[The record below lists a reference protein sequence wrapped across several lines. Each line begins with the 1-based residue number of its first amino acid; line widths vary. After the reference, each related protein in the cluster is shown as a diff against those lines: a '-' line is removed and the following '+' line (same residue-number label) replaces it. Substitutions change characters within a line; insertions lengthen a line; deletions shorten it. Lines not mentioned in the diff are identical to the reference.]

1 VLPDSPRSPED
12 ALNQAEETLK
22 DTDRRVGSSLV
33 ARGSSP
39 SGANRTAILRP
50 SIDSGGPYA
59 RELSN
64 WSQPM
69 KETERPV
76 IRIGAWRVDAASE
89 QISKDGSTLKLER
102 RSMQLLLCLADHP
115 GQILSVDDL
124 LDRVWAGV
132 VVTPDSVYQAVASLR
147 RVLGDDANEPTYIA
161 NIPRR
166 GYSLV
171 APVAPWVDQPDT
183 AAESNQPPPAAVKN
197 RARSRW
203 ATIGSV
209 LALILALV
217 LFVKETR
224 RPLKTVVEQ
233 TPSAP
238 VARAAP
244 VAQRAVPANSIAV
257 LPFVDLSEK
266 KDQQYFADGMAE
278 EIIGRLVRAPDLRVP
293 ARTSSFYFK
302 DKSSTVADIAVAL
315 GVANVLEGSVRSS
328 GTRVR
333 VTAQLVR
340 ADDGFQVWSQSY
352 DRELR
357 DIFEVQDDIATDIAT
372 ALQISLAGGPLSRER
387 GGTRNLDAY
396 QIYLR
401 ARSSVTADSTT
412 ITIKSAQRMLRQAIK
427 LDPKFGLA
435 WAQLASLSVPLVNNG
450 DVAPAEGYAEAQ
462 RLALH
467 AIEISSGVAE
477 PHALLAYLYRARDWD
492 WTAAQSE
499 LRLALNADPADPLSL
514 MLDGLLSMTLGQHE
528 KAEHQLRAAVD
539 RDPLFDYANFNL
551 GNELYLQGKYSAAEA
566 IFRRLLDISPRFPWT
581 RPYLAKTLLA
591 QGKSLAAL
599 DELQPIDADAAKL
612 DYLPVIMLA
621 NGRAPEAEAAL
632 QKLIAQHAA
641 TDAFYVAMTYAN
653 RNDKQLALTW
663 LERAYAQR
671 DAGLLEMIGEPLLR
685 NISAEPRFHTILR
698 TMNLPEQVIGRDR
711 MSSAS
716 VISSGSLDH

>member
-1 VLPDSPRSPED
+1 
-12 ALNQAEETLK
+12 
-22 DTDRRVGSSLV
+22 
-33 ARGSSP
+33 
-39 SGANRTAILRP
+39 
-50 SIDSGGPYA
+50 
-59 RELSN
+59 
-64 WSQPM
+64 M

-76 IRIGAWRVDAASE
+76 ILIGAWRVDAARE
-89 QISKDGSTLKLER
+89 QISKDGLTVKLER

-115 GQILSVDDL
+115 GQILSVDEL
-124 LDRVWAGV
+124 LNRVWAGV

-147 RVLGDDANEPTYIA
+147 RILGDDASEPTYIA

-171 APVAPWVDQPDT
+171 ALVAPWVDQPAT
-183 AAESNQPPPAAVKN
+183 AAESKQPPLSAVKI

-203 ATIGSV
+203 TAIGSV
-209 LALILALV
+209 LALILALGF
-217 LFVKETR
+217 LVKETR
-224 RPLKTVVEQ
+224 RPLRTVGEE

-238 VARAAP
+238 VARATL

-278 EIIGRLVRAPDLRVP
+278 EIIARLVRAPDLRVP

-302 DKSSTVADIAVAL
+302 DKSSTVADIAVSL

-328 GTRVR
+328 GNRVR

-340 ADDGFQVWSQSY
+340 ADDGYQVWSQSY

-387 GGTRNLDAY
+387 GGTQNLDAY
-396 QIYLR
+396 RLYLR

-427 LDPKFGLA
+427 LDPRFGLA
-435 WAQLASLSVPLVNNG
+435 WAQLASFSVPLVNNG
-450 DVAPAEGYAEAQ
+450 DLAPAEGYAEAQ

-467 AIEISSGVAE
+467 AIEISPGVAE

-492 WTAAQSE
+492 WTAARTE

-514 MLDGLLSMTLGQHE
+514 MLDGMLSMTLGQHE
-528 KAEHQLRAAVD
+528 KAEHQLRAAVE

-551 GNELYLQGKYSAAEA
+551 GNELYLQGKYSEAEA
-566 IFRRLLDISPRFPWT
+566 TFRRLLDISPRFQWT

-591 QGKSLAAL
+591 QDKPSAAL

-612 DYLPVIMLA
+612 DYLPMVLLA

-641 TDAFYVAMTYAN
+641 TDAFYIAMTYAR
-653 RNDKQLALTW
+653 RNDKQLALEW
-663 LERAYAQR
+663 FERAHAQR
-671 DAGLLEMIGEPLLR
+671 DPGLMEMMGEPLLR
-685 NISAEPRFHTILR
+685 NISAEPRFHAILR
-698 TMNLPEQVIGRDR
+698 AMNLPDQVIGQD
-711 MSSAS
+711 STASAS
-716 VISSGSLDH
+716 VIRSGSLDHSAN